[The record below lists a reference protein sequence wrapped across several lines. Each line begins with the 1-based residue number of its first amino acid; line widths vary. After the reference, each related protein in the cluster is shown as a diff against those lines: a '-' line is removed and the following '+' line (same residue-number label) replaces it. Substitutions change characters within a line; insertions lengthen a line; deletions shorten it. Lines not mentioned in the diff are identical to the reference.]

1 MLKKCLATL
10 FLIVLC
16 LMPGCALVNETRV
29 PTSVEIQSMQT
40 REFDVP
46 YKIAF
51 ASVVDVFQDLGFII
65 QSSDFTTGL
74 IIAKGN
80 VINRNVGFLESM
92 SGIHSKIVWNV
103 GTAHLEELNGGEK
116 VSIRISF
123 VTNAKVTL
131 AYGMADESSRAIQDS
146 GFYARFFEK
155 IDKSIFVR
163 QNLKNLS
170 DAN

>member
-1 MLKKCLATL
+1 
-10 FLIVLC
+10 
-16 LMPGCALVNETRV
+16 MPGCVLVNETRV

-40 REFDVP
+40 REFDIS

-51 ASVVDVFQDLGFII
+51 ASVVDVFQDLGFVI

-80 VINRNVGFLESM
+80 VINKNPGVLAAVG
-92 SGIHSKIVWNV
+92 GACSKAVWDV
-103 GTAHLEELNGGEK
+103 GTAHLEELGDEK

-123 VTNAKVTL
+123 VTNTKVMFE
-131 AYGMADESSRAIQDS
+131 YGASNESCKAIQD
-146 GFYARFFEK
+146 GTFYAKFFEK

-163 QNLKNLS
+163 QNLKNRS
-170 DAN
+170 NAN